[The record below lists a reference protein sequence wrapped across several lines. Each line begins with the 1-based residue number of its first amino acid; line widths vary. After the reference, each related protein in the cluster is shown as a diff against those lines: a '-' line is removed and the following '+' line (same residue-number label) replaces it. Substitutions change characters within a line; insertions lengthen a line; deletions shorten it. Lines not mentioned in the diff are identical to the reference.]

1 MSLLTW
7 LLFRYHYIIR
17 LKTCAH
23 NIQLQSS
30 CELMKSNNPP
40 SPITCRVFSA
50 CEQSESHHTRSPAP
64 KTPAAKTTA
73 RLPTTPLVEGTSPE
87 AMLAALELLLEEP
100 LVDESDDV
108 VEVPFVREL
117 SELMSGVKL
126 GSEPKVAVTPVAF
139 LHSEVCVPEPDTNL
153 TVAH

>member
-1 MSLLTW
+1 
-7 LLFRYHYIIR
+7 
-17 LKTCAH
+17 
-23 NIQLQSS
+23 
-30 CELMKSNNPP
+30 MKSSNPP
-40 SPITCRVFSA
+40 SPITCLVFSA
-50 CEQSESHHTRSPAP
+50 REQNKPHHRRSPAP
-64 KTPAAKTTA
+64 KTPATKTAT

-100 LVDESDDV
+100 LVEELDDV

-126 GSEPKVAVTPVAF
+126 ESEPKVAVIPVAF